1 MRNKGPKCKRGDIS
15 QKSDKAKHGLIL
27 KPKYLL
33 VFGERRAKRVRREE
47 KRREEEKEKGDERR
61 EGRREQ
67 ESKGMEYY
75 DFCKEFY
82 DFVWVLSC
90 SLARV

>member
-1 MRNKGPKCKRGDIS
+1 MALS
-15 QKSDKAKHGLIL
+15 

-33 VFGERRAKRVRREE
+33 VFGDRREKRIRREE
-47 KRREEEKEKGDERR
+47 KRRRRRERRREEKR
-61 EGRREQ
+61 RREQ

-82 DFVWVLSC
+82 GSVWVLSC

>member
-1 MRNKGPKCKRGDIS
+1 MALS
-15 QKSDKAKHGLIL
+15 

-33 VFGERRAKRVRREE
+33 VFGDRRAKRI
-47 KRREEEKEKGDERR
+47 RREEEEEKGEEKRR

-82 DFVWVLSC
+82 GSVWVLSC